1 MKSGELFTSE
11 KRGSDETGDGTRQ
24 KPFKT
29 LLQAL
34 KHAGKEPFPA
44 VYVDGKEEG
53 QVIPLNS
60 QLEMMKCLKCWFQEY
75 ELASQTALKKA
86 KKAWTLDCKKAGSN
100 AKKEDEKAQ
109 KEKEEAEN
117 RAKNLEEAKK
127 ITIVEDASKPAAQ
140 LSKIVRLEALR
151 GQRVKVFG
159 WVHRLR
165 RQGNFLIFFNWFKQK
180 N

>member
-53 QVIPLNS
+53 QVIPFILS
-60 QLEMMKCLKCWFQEY
+60 MK
-75 ELASQTALKKA
+75 
-86 KKAWTLDCKKAGSN
+86 
-100 AKKEDEKAQ
+100 
-109 KEKEEAEN
+109 
-117 RAKNLEEAKK
+117 R
-127 ITIVEDASKPAAQ
+127 
-140 LSKIVRLEALR
+140 
-151 GQRVKVFG
+151 
-159 WVHRLR
+159 
-165 RQGNFLIFFNWFKQK
+165 
-180 N
+180 

>member
-60 QLEMMKCLKCWFQEY
+60 QLEMMKCLKC
-75 ELASQTALKKA
+75 
-86 KKAWTLDCKKAGSN
+86 
-100 AKKEDEKAQ
+100 
-109 KEKEEAEN
+109 
-117 RAKNLEEAKK
+117 
-127 ITIVEDASKPAAQ
+127 
-140 LSKIVRLEALR
+140 
-151 GQRVKVFG
+151 
-159 WVHRLR
+159 
-165 RQGNFLIFFNWFKQK
+165 
-180 N
+180 